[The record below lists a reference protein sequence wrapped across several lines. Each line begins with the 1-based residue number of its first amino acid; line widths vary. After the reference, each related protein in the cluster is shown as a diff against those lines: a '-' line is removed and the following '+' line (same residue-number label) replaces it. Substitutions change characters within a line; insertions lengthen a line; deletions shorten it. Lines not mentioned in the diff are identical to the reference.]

1 MFFDNYMNIEKAN
14 FLTRQKAFEI
24 AQKFSTP
31 CYVYDEASLIA
42 QAKKALAFPNAFGI
56 TVRYAMKAA
65 SNKNILKL
73 FNTLGLKIDAS
84 SAYEVK
90 RAILAGIKGEDIS
103 LSSQQLPDNLKEI
116 IEAGVKYNACSL
128 HQLESYGKLFPNSD
142 VGVRINPG
150 LGSGGTK
157 RTNVGGPAS
166 SFGIW
171 FEYIDQI
178 KEVEKKYNL
187 KIVRIHTH
195 IGSGSDPDVWQ
206 KVAKMSLDTVE
217 KFPDVHTLNMG
228 GGFKVARM
236 ADEKSTDLQLIGTP
250 IATEVENFAKRTGRK
265 LAFEIEPGT
274 FMMANCAVVLS
285 TVQDMCDTGSEGYNF
300 LKLDTGMTDI
310 LRPSIYG
317 AQHPITIYSA
327 DDNQEVCSYIVTGHC
342 CESGDILTPAP
353 NDPEGLSPRLMNK
366 AKIGDLCVIGGSGAY
381 CSSMSTSNYNSY
393 PIASEVLLKT
403 DGSLKLMRKRQSL
416 EQIIENELDAL

>member
-1 MFFDNYMNIEKAN
+1 MNIEQSR
-14 FLTRQKAFEI
+14 FLTKHKAFEI
-24 AQKFSTP
+24 AENFSTP
-31 CYVYDEASLIA
+31 CYVYDENSLIA

-56 TVRYAMKAA
+56 TVRFAMKAS

-73 FNTLGLKIDAS
+73 FNSLGLKIDAS

-90 RAILAGIKGEDIS
+90 RAMLAGIKGEDIS

-116 IEAGVKYNACSL
+116 IESGAKYNACSL
-128 HQLESYGKLFPNSD
+128 HQLDSYGKLFPNTE

-171 FEYIDQI
+171 FEYIDDI
-178 KEVEKKYNL
+178 KLVAEKYGL

-206 KVAKMSLDTVE
+206 KVAKMSLATVE

-236 ADEKSTDLQLIGTP
+236 SYEKSTDLQLVGTP
-250 IATEVENFAKRTGRK
+250 IAEEIRKFAERTGRK

-274 FMMANCAVVLS
+274 FLTANCAALLS
-285 TVQDMCDTGSEGYNF
+285 TVQDICDTGKDGYKF
-300 LKLDTGMTDI
+300 IKLDTGMTDI

-317 AQHPITIYSA
+317 AQHPITIFSNT
-327 DDNQEVCSYIVTGHC
+327 DTSEVENYIVTGHC
-342 CESGDILTPAP
+342 CESGDILTPAL
-353 NDPEGLSPRLMNK
+353 NDPEGLLPRTMNS
-366 AKIGDLCVIGGSGAY
+366 ASIGDLCVIDGAGAY
-381 CSSMSTSNYNSY
+381 CSSMSTNNYNSY
-393 PIASEVLLKT
+393 PIASEILLKC
-403 DGSLKLMRKRQSL
+403 DGSLKVIRRRQTL
-416 EQIIENELDAL
+416 EQIIENEVDAL

>member
-1 MFFDNYMNIEKAN
+1 MNIEKTD
-14 FLTRQKAFEI
+14 FLTRQKAIEI
-24 AQKFSTP
+24 VEKFSSP
-31 CYVYDEASLIA
+31 CYVYDESTLIS

-56 TVRYAMKAA
+56 TVRFAMKAS

-73 FNTLGLKIDAS
+73 FNSLGLKIDAS

-90 RAILAGIKGEDIS
+90 RAMLAGIKGEDIS
-103 LSSQQLPDNLKEI
+103 LSSQQLPHNLKEI

-178 KEVEKKYNL
+178 KEVAKKYNL

-236 ADEKSTDLQLIGTP
+236 PDEKSTDLQLIGEP
-250 IATEVENFAKRTGRK
+250 IAKEVELFAERTGRK

-274 FMMANCAVVLS
+274 FLMANCAVVLS
-285 TVQDMCDTGSEGYNF
+285 TVQDICDTGNDGYKF

-317 AQHPITIYSA
+317 AQHPISIISA
-327 DDNQEVCSYIVTGHC
+327 EEKTQAYNYIVAGHC

-353 NDPEGLSPRLMNK
+353 NDPEGLQPRLLQEAN
-366 AKIGDLCVIGGSGAY
+366 IGDLCVIGGSGAY
-381 CSSMSTSNYNSY
+381 CSSMSTMNYNSY
-393 PIASEVLLKT
+393 PALPEVLLKT
-403 DGSLKLMRKRQSL
+403 DGTLKLMRKRQTL
-416 EQIIENELDAL
+416 EQIVENEVDAL

>member
-1 MFFDNYMNIEKAN
+1 MNIEQSR
-14 FLTRQKAFEI
+14 FLSKQKAFEI
-24 AQKFSTP
+24 AEKFSTP
-31 CYVYDEASLIA
+31 CYVYDEQKLIS
-42 QAKKALAFPNAFGI
+42 QAKAALAFPNAFGI

-73 FNTLGLKIDAS
+73 FNCLGLKIDAS

-90 RAILAGIKGEDIS
+90 RAMLAGIKGEDIS

-116 IEAGVKYNACSL
+116 IEAGVKYNACSI
-128 HQLESYGKLFPNSD
+128 HQLESYGKLFPNTD

-171 FEYIDQI
+171 FEYIEQI
-178 KEVEKKYNL
+178 KEVAKKYGL

-195 IGSGSDPDVWQ
+195 IGSGSDPLVWQ

-236 ADEKSTDLQLIGTP
+236 SDEKSTDLQLIGTP
-250 IATEVENFAKRTGRK
+250 IADEIKKFAEKTGRK

-274 FMMANCAVVLS
+274 FLMANCAAVLAK
-285 TVQDMCDTGSEGYNF
+285 VQDICDTGSNGYTF

-317 AQHPITIYSA
+317 AQHPISIFSQR
-327 DDNQEVCSYIVTGHC
+327 DNKEVCKYIVTGHC
-342 CESGDILTPAP
+342 CESGDILTPAI
-353 NDPEGLSPRLMNK
+353 NDPEGLSPRTMSK
-366 AKIGDLCVIGGSGAY
+366 AEIGDLCVIDGSGAY

-393 PIASEVLLKT
+393 PTIAEVLLKT
-403 DGSLKLMRKRQSL
+403 DGSLRLMRRRQSL
-416 EQIIENELDAL
+416 EQVIENEVDAL